1 MRPGGADHELVHGD
15 REPLPARV
23 PLRAGPLALVLEAG
37 DLRSIRLGNVEVVN
51 RIYGAVRDARWGTVP
66 ARLSDLQVESGPDWF
81 TVGYSAEHRIDDGAF
96 LWRADIAGRPDG
108 TLTFGFRG
116 RAVAGFARNRVG
128 LCVLHPLRESLGL
141 HATAHLTSGALRPV
155 RFPADVSAVQPVR
168 GFENLRG
175 LHWAVT
181 ADLCAELTFE
191 GDAFEMEDQR
201 NWIDASFKTFGTPL
215 SLPRPVWVA
224 TGTTVEQRV
233 TLVLHP
239 RPPGRGPARVHVARA
254 LAPER
259 EAPPVSFVGAT
270 AAGLAHAEAH
280 VEHLRRLGPSHL
292 RGVLRLDDRCWRA
305 ELARVTALAA
315 AVRCA
320 LELHVEAGD
329 DPDRALDAFAD
340 AVAPDVPVARLL
352 LFAAG
357 QPVTTDAVLHAA
369 RRRLAGRVAAPLGSG
384 SRGDLYQLHELA
396 PPLADLTCW
405 GMQPQAHASDV
416 TSIAE
421 TPVAAG
427 HQVFTVKRR
436 RPGAVAV
443 TPVRLSA
450 SGPDPRQASLFAAAW
465 TLATLAE
472 IVRYGAESATVFETV
487 GPSGVLSPSGGVV
500 PAYHVLADLC
510 ELRAAVARPIDA
522 PDGVFAL
529 RVRRGRSECVLA
541 ANLTRAPVRLRWP
554 EGFQPAAAR
563 VLDAR
568 TGRDAMHAPEAFRA
582 APGEAPEGGIE
593 LTPFATLRADVP

>member
-1 MRPGGADHELVHGD
+1 MRPGGADHERVHGD

-23 PLRAGPLALVLEAG
+23 PLRAGPLALVLESG
-37 DLRSIRLGNVEVVN
+37 DLRSIRIGAVEVVN

-66 ARLSDLQVESGPDWF
+66 ARLSDLQVETGPDWF
-81 TVGYSAEHRIDDGAF
+81 RVGYTAEHRVDDGAF

-108 TLTFGFRG
+108 TVAFGFRG
-116 RAVAGFARNRVG
+116 RVLAGFARNRIG

-141 HATAHLTSGALRPV
+141 HATAHLTSGVLRPV
-155 RFPADVSAVQPVR
+155 RFPADVSAAQPVR

-175 LHWAVT
+175 LHWAIT
-181 ADLCAELTFE
+181 ADLCAELTFD
-191 GDAFEMEDQR
+191 GDTFEMEDQR

-215 SLPRPVWVA
+215 SLPRPVWLPA
-224 TGTTVEQRV
+224 GTTVDQRV
-233 TLVLHP
+233 TLLLHQ
-239 RPPGRGPARVHVARA
+239 RPPGRGPARVHVPRT
-254 LAPER
+254 LTPER
-259 EAPPVSFVGAT
+259 EAPPVSLVGAT
-270 AAGLAHAEAH
+270 VAGLAHSEAD
-280 VEHLRRLGPSHL
+280 VDHLRRLGPSHL

-320 LELHVEAGD
+320 LELHVEIGD
-329 DPDRALDAFAD
+329 EPDRLLAALAE
-340 AVAPDVPVARLL
+340 AVARDVPVARVL

-357 QPVTTDAVLHAA
+357 QPVTTDAVLQAA
-369 RRRLAGRVAAPLGSG
+369 RRRLTGRIAAPLGSG
-384 SRGDLYQLHELA
+384 SSGDLYQLHELA

-405 GMQPQAHASDV
+405 GMQPQAHATDV

-450 SGPDPRQASLFAAAW
+450 AGPDPRQSSLFAAAW

-487 GPSGVLSPSGGVV
+487 GPSGVLGPSGGVV

-510 ELRAAVARPIDA
+510 QLRAALARPIDA

-529 RVRRGRSECVLA
+529 RARRGRSECVVA

-554 EGFQPAAAR
+554 EGFQPVTAR
-563 VLDAR
+563 VLDER
-568 TGRDAMHAPEAFRA
+568 TACQAMRAPEAFRA

-593 LTPFATLRADVP
+593 LAAFATLRADAP